1 MVYIDKSYFPKNIYK
16 RKIITMANKKE
27 VSTKGKWFFGWQ
39 NIKWGIKEL
48 MNIYSSKNSY
58 FSKKRIE
65 SGVAFIIAQWGM
77 IFFLL
82 EKHSTLTMG
91 EFLLWAAAEF
101 AVSGYII
108 NKIQSEKKA
117 EADASNTDSTITE
130 EVL

>member
-1 MVYIDKSYFPKNIYK
+1 
-16 RKIITMANKKE
+16 MANKKE
-27 VSTKGKWFFGWQ
+27 VAEATVKKSKWFFGWD

-48 MNIYSSKNSY
+48 INIYSSKDSY
-58 FSKKRIE
+58 FSKKRLE
-65 SGVAFIIAQWGM
+65 SGVAFLIAQWGM

-108 NKIQSEKKA
+108 NKIQKEKENA
-117 EADASNTDSTITE
+117 
-130 EVL
+130 

>member
-1 MVYIDKSYFPKNIYK
+1 MINLIFLKIYIKEKL
-16 RKIITMANKKE
+16 ITMANKKE

-39 NIKWGIKEL
+39 NIKWVIKEL
-48 MNIYSSKNSY
+48 MSIYSSKNSY

-82 EKHSTLTMG
+82 EKHSTLSMG

-108 NKIQSEKKA
+108 NKIQSEKKT
-117 EADASNTDSTITE
+117 EVNSTDSTSE

>member
-1 MVYIDKSYFPKNIYK
+1 MEKDKKSPAALNVS
-16 RKIITMANKKE
+16 KK
-27 VSTKGKWFFGWQ
+27 KYFFGWS

-48 MNIYSSKNSY
+48 IEIYSTEKSF
-58 FSKKRIE
+58 FSKKRVE
-65 SGVAFIIAQWGM
+65 SGLAFIIAQWGM

-108 NKIQSEKKA
+108 NKIQKEKKP
-117 EADASNTDSTITE
+117 ENSE
-130 EVL
+130 E

>member
-1 MVYIDKSYFPKNIYK
+1 MV
-16 RKIITMANKKE
+16 NKKE
-27 VSTKGKWFFGWQ
+27 VSTKGKLSIFWQ
-39 NIKWGIKEL
+39 KVKWIIKEL
-48 MNIYSSKNSY
+48 MGIYSSKDSY

-65 SGVAFIIAQWGM
+65 SGMAFVIAQWGM

-82 EKHSTLTMG
+82 EKHSSLTMG

-108 NKIQSEKKA
+108 NKIQSEKKT
-117 EADASNTDSTITE
+117 ESDSTKTE